1 MIKLLRHIFI
11 EDFLLKLFSLVL
23 ALLFWLTISF
33 AIHQKEVGPLSL
45 PNSTTEL
52 HTFSSLPLVVLS
64 SAAEA
69 RNFQINPSTVEVT
82 VRGNPQLLATLQSK
96 DIRAIVD
103 VTGIKTP
110 GAPKR
115 VEISVPAG
123 VTYVRVLPAEVQVT
137 VPPPT
142 RAP

>member
-1 MIKLLRHIFI
+1 MIKLLRHLFI

-23 ALLFWLTISF
+23 ALLFWLTVSF
-33 AIHQKEVGPLSL
+33 AIRQKEVSPLSL
-45 PNSTTEL
+45 PNATTEL
-52 HTFSSLPLVVLS
+52 HTFSILPVVVLS

-69 RNFQINPSTVEVT
+69 RNIKINPSTVEVT
-82 VRGNPQLLATLQSK
+82 VRGKPELLANLESK

-103 VTGIKTP
+103 VTGIKAP
-110 GAPKR
+110 GATKR
-115 VEISVPAG
+115 IEISVPAG

-137 VPPPT
+137 VPPSA